1 MRIDAKICVRLR
13 AYPKMN
19 PDEKPRSLLEA
30 PPAYEDGLPLHERI
44 FYAGVVIL
52 VAGLIGAALIYW
64 LTADSAVKKTEIE
77 FANPRAYEYQIE
89 RLGGKATVYVV
100 RFNEWFTG
108 LWQGRQLAFTVAVLA
123 VVIALICFWLSKRM
137 AEVVASD
144 QHPGG
149 GQ

>member
-1 MRIDAKICVRLR
+1 
-13 AYPKMN
+13 MN

-108 LWQGRQLAFTVAVLA
+108 LWQGRQLVFTVAVLA
-123 VVIALICFWLSKRM
+123 VVIALICFWLAKRM
-137 AEVVASD
+137 AEALPSD
-144 QHPGG
+144 RRQDSKE
-149 GQ
+149 

>member
-1 MRIDAKICVRLR
+1 
-13 AYPKMN
+13 MN

-52 VAGLIGAALIYW
+52 VAGLTGAALIYW
-64 LTADSAVKKTEIE
+64 LTADSAVKKAEIE
-77 FANPRAYEYQIE
+77 YANPRAYEFQIE

-108 LWQGRQLAFTVAVLA
+108 LWAGPATRLHCSGACARDCAYLLLALEAA
-123 VVIALICFWLSKRM
+123 
-137 AEVVASD
+137 
-144 QHPGG
+144 GG
-149 GQ
+149 GFASGTGRW

>member
-1 MRIDAKICVRLR
+1 
-13 AYPKMN
+13 MN
-19 PDEKPRSLLEA
+19 PEEKPCSLHEGS
-30 PPAYEDGLPLHERI
+30 PANEGGLPLHERI

-64 LTADSAVKKTEIE
+64 LTADSAGKKTEIE
-77 FANPRAYEYQIE
+77 YANPRAYEFQIE

-123 VVIALICFWLSKRM
+123 FVIALICFWLSKRL
-137 AEVVASD
+137 AEAVPSD
-144 QHPGG
+144 RRQGSEE
-149 GQ
+149 

>member
-1 MRIDAKICVRLR
+1 
-13 AYPKMN
+13 MN
-19 PDEKPRSLLEA
+19 PEEKPCSLHEA
-30 PPAYEDGLPLHERI
+30 SPANEGGLPLHERI

-64 LTADSAVKKTEIE
+64 VTADSAVKKTEIE
-77 FANPRAYEYQIE
+77 YANPRAYEFQIE

-123 VVIALICFWLSKRM
+123 LVIALICFWLSKRL
-137 AEVVASD
+137 AEALPAERD
-144 QHPGG
+144 GG
-149 GQ
+149 DE

>member
-1 MRIDAKICVRLR
+1 
-13 AYPKMN
+13 MN

-64 LTADSAVKKTEIE
+64 LTADSAVTKTEIE

-108 LWQGRQLAFTVAVLA
+108 LWQGRQLVFTVAVLA
-123 VVIALICFWLSKRM
+123 VVIALICFWLAKRM
-137 AEVVASD
+137 AEALPSD
-144 QHPGG
+144 RRQDSKE
-149 GQ
+149 

>member
-1 MRIDAKICVRLR
+1 
-13 AYPKMN
+13 MN
-19 PDEKPRSLLEA
+19 VDEKPPLPLDMPAADEA
-30 PPAYEDGLPLHERI
+30 GLPLHARI
-44 FYAGVVIL
+44 FYAGVFIL

-64 LTADSAVKKTEIE
+64 LTADSAVTKTEIE

-108 LWQGRQLAFTVAVLA
+108 LWQGRQLVFTVAVLA

-137 AEVVASD
+137 AEALPSD
-144 QHPGG
+144 RDPGDEV
-149 GQ
+149 

>member
-1 MRIDAKICVRLR
+1 
-13 AYPKMN
+13 MN
-19 PDEKPRSLLEA
+19 LDEKPRSLLEA
-30 PPAYEDGLPLHERI
+30 PPATDVRLPLHERI

-89 RLGGKATVYVV
+89 RLGGKVTVYVV

-137 AEVVASD
+137 AEALPSD
-144 QHPGG
+144 RDPGDEV
-149 GQ
+149 